1 MDFLVAWM
9 LIGAFIV
16 VPGLLNYYTNRWFSA
31 GGPEPDRW
39 ELLVASFMLSF
50 VLLTVAAMVTLLIAI
65 GWHDLREQL
74 SEFINK
80 GFRGYAADRPFALSG
95 VLTAVALATMALM
108 TALGW
113 MRVPA
118 RYLKVK

>member
-1 MDFLVAWM
+1 MDFLVPWM

-31 GGPEPDRW
+31 GGPEPTRW
-39 ELLVASFMLSF
+39 ELLVASFTLSF
-50 VLLTVAAMVTLLIAI
+50 LLLTVAAMVTLLIAI

-95 VLTAVALATMALM
+95 VLTAAALAT
-108 TALGW
+108 TALLTA
-113 MRVPA
+113 P
-118 RYLKVK
+118 

>member
-1 MDFLVAWM
+1 MDFLVPWM

-16 VPGLLNYYTNRWFSA
+16 VPGLLFYYTNRWFSA

-39 ELLVASFMLSF
+39 ELLVAGFTLSF
-50 VLLTVAAMVTLLIAI
+50 LLLTVAAMVTLLISL
-65 GWHDLREQL
+65 GYDSLRNQIADFVRMGL
-74 SEFINK
+74 
-80 GFRGYAADRPFALSG
+80 RGYGEDRPVALSG

-118 RYLKVK
+118 RYLR

>member
-1 MDFLVAWM
+1 MEFLVPWM

-31 GGPEPDRW
+31 GGPEPNRW
-39 ELLVASFMLSF
+39 ELLVASFTLSF
-50 VLLTVAAMVTLLIAI
+50 LLLTVAAMVTLLIAI
-65 GWHDLREQL
+65 GWDELREQL

-80 GFRGYAADRPFALSG
+80 GLRAYAADRPFALSG
-95 VLTAVALATMALM
+95 VLTAVALVTMALM

-118 RYLKVK
+118 RYLR

>member
-1 MDFLVAWM
+1 MDFLVPWM

-31 GGPEPDRW
+31 GGLEPNRW
-39 ELLVASFMLSF
+39 ELLVASFTLSF
-50 VLLTVAAMVTLLIAI
+50 LLLTVAAMVTLLIAI

-118 RYLKVK
+118 RYLR

>member
-1 MDFLVAWM
+1 MDFLVPWM

-16 VPGLLNYYTNRWFSA
+16 APGLLNYYTNRWFSA

-39 ELLVASFMLSF
+39 ELLVAGFMLSF
-50 VLLTVAAMVTLLIAI
+50 VLLTVAAMVTLLISL
-65 GWHDLREQL
+65 GYDSLRNQIADFVRMGL
-74 SEFINK
+74 
-80 GFRGYAADRPFALSG
+80 RGYGEDRPVALSG